1 MAFWQVNTWFQ
12 AGFGNSPLGT
22 WFSWGF
28 STWSLAT
35 NKTKTT
41 SKNVNDYTYN
51 PRYPWF
57 DEEDYKRLEQ
67 KVRATWA
74 TWTKFDK
81 LMDEAYQYYYPQVL
95 NKHKLAERDQELNNT
110 VYENGD
116 LLLNG
121 EWDANEKIKLTQLS
135 QKAKEKYNIP
145 YDYPDEDLLK
155 MMEEETPEWNKLLYD
170 YVNNGSDE
178 IFYKTWIYDQKQGW
192 IKSLINPASE
202 WGILPE
208 SWWEALNPV
217 GYATETLDN
226 AAGKFADKLTVRGTK
241 SAENLKEEI
250 DNMSQEEID
259 AYRKRYNELVKNKD
273 IRTAYTEGDTI
284 VERLW
289 NGIKW
294 NVYYPEDDEAFIK
307 RVISQKANLGQSLIG
322 ADDIL
327 NGESNPNVIRFFSNI
342 PSSAVKTFTATVR
355 WMTNPYD
362 TLKGLYKL
370 AATEEWHQAILQRYG
385 SWDALAEAMNS
396 DPVWVADDILAVA
409 ELGTN
414 LAKWGLK
421 FTGKVTGNQG
431 LLNAANTIE
440 WRNIGS
446 ANDALAQ
453 NTVWKIYGGLDNLA
467 DMSNSKLVQG
477 GVRYAEDV
485 SSISKLLENGKA
497 DLEAIEQSKFWQSIK
512 DAYNEA
518 VNKLVGIDEEDRQF
532 IRENKN
538 LVNETLS
545 KKRNTETIY
554 ETVQE
559 KLSDKALEK
568 TEMGKEYDNLSKSKK
583 KVVLTDG
590 ITNDKALQKLF
601 KKGKIS
607 IDEKGNLVFD
617 KLSEYNPT
625 QQKAIQDAWE
635 IMKNIED
642 SKKLDAGTTL
652 SQRKKIDDK
661 INREGKSQT
670 KSSVDID
677 AENLIK
683 QMRKT
688 VDSRAKTYIPWLK
701 ELDAKYEALIDEVNQ
716 MKKDWF
722 NPDGTIKDNARS
734 KIRNLTKAGNEAKLE
749 RLESIAPGITQDLK
763 ALDVALTVEKAS
775 KQGVGQYSRSIL
787 EGSVLGWVVHPGLW
801 VAWAVLRVLSSP
813 KVYVRLIEDLP
824 DIAEKISAWQELL
837 PSDYTKLTSWASRI
851 QDGME
856 NE

>member
-1 MAFWQVNTWFQ
+1 MAFWQTNTWFQ
-12 AGFGNSPLGT
+12 PGIWNSPFNT
-22 WFSWGF
+22 GF
-28 STWSLAT
+28 STGFTWSATKSTGT
-35 NKTKTT
+35 NKK
-41 SKNVNDYTYN
+41 KDDYTYN
-51 PRYPWF
+51 SRYPWF
-57 DEEDYKRLEQ
+57 DENDYKRLVEIVKAQ
-67 KVRATWA
+67 GVTG
-74 TWTKFDK
+74 TKFDQ
-81 LMDEAYQYYYPQVL
+81 LMDEAYQFYYPQVL
-95 NKHKLAERDQELNNT
+95 NKHKLAERDQTLNNT

-155 MMEEETPEWNKLLYD
+155 MMEEETPDWNKLLYD

-178 IFYKTWIYDQKQGW
+178 IFYKTWIYDQKQGG

-202 WGILPE
+202 GGILPE
-208 SWWEALNPV
+208 SQREWVNPV
-217 GYATETLDN
+217 GYGTETLDN
-226 AAGKFADKLTVRGTK
+226 AATKFADKLTVRGTN
-241 SAENLKEEI
+241 SAENLKNEI

-259 AYRKRYNELVKNKD
+259 RYRKIYNEAVKDKD
-273 IRTAYTEGDTI
+273 IRVAT
-284 VERLW
+284 VEWNSVVGRLW
-289 NGIKW
+289 NAIKW
-294 NVYYPEDDEAFIK
+294 NLKYDYEDEDFIK

-327 NGESNPNVIRFFSNI
+327 RGESNPNVIRFFSNI
-342 PSSAVKTFTATVR
+342 PASAVKTFTATVR

-370 AATEEWHQAILQRYG
+370 AATEEWHQALLQRYG
-385 SWDALAEAMNS
+385 SWDALAEAMNT
-396 DPVWVADDILAVA
+396 DPVGVADDMLAVA

-414 LAKWGLK
+414 IAKWGLK

-440 WRNIGS
+440 GRNIGS

-453 NTVWKIYGGLDNLA
+453 KTVWKVYGWLDKLA
-467 DMSNSKLVQG
+467 DMSNNKLVQG
-477 GVRYAEDV
+477 WVRYAEDV

-497 DLEAIEQSKFWQSIK
+497 DLEAIEQSKFWQSLK

-518 VNKLVGIDEEDRQF
+518 VNKMVGIDEEDRKF
-532 IRENKN
+532 IRENKD

-583 KVVLTDG
+583 KVVLTDW
-590 ITNDKALQKLF
+590 ITNDKDLQKLF

-607 IDEKGNLVFD
+607 IDEKWNLVFD

-642 SKKLDAGTTL
+642 SKKLDAGTTI

-661 INREGKSQT
+661 INREWKSQT

-787 EGSVLGWVVHPGLW
+787 EWSVLGWVVHPGLW

-824 DIAEKISAWQELL
+824 DIAQKISAGQELL

-856 NE
+856 IEQ